1 MPKLQAKRMGLPL
14 HRRWI
19 ADMLHFASYVPVVAA
34 ERILRLK
41 SLALARRTIKKPP
54 SWNSLLVKGLAVAAQ
69 RHAALR
75 QVYMPWPVAHL
86 AEVDHSVACMV
97 FDRDYNGE
105 LATMMGPIIA
115 PELLHTGEI
124 HAKVQSW
131 KTDPMHSHGAL
142 RRLERNAKFPWPV
155 RRLLWN
161 LGLYTS
167 ATLRAR
173 NFGTFAVNS
182 VAAMRGKML
191 MLQTPLTSVFYY
203 GTVNT
208 QGEML
213 LQMAFD
219 HRVLDGSGMHAA
231 ISTLE
236 QILNDEFAK
245 QIDTI

>member
-1 MPKLQAKRMGLPL
+1 MGLPL

-19 ADMLHFASYVPVVAA
+19 ADMLHFASFVPLVAG
-34 ERILRLK
+34 ERTLRLK
-41 SLALARRTIKKPP
+41 PLALARRSIKNPP
-54 SWNSLLVKGLAVAAQ
+54 TWNSLLVKALGITSQ
-69 RHAALR
+69 RHPVLR
-75 QVYMPWPVAHL
+75 RAYMPWPVAHL
-86 AEVDHSVACMV
+86 AEVDQSVATVV
-97 FDRDYNGE
+97 FDRDYRGD

-115 PELLHTGEI
+115 PELMRTGDI

-131 KTDPMHSHGAL
+131 KTDPIHTHGAL
-142 RRLERNAKFPWPV
+142 RRLERNARFPWPV

-182 VAAMRGKML
+182 IAAMRGRIL
-191 MLQTPLTSVFYY
+191 MFQTPLTSVFYY

-208 QGEML
+208 AGEML
-213 LQMAFD
+213 IQTAID
-219 HRVLDGSGMHAA
+219 HRVMDAAGMHMALN
-231 ISTLE
+231 TLE
-236 QILNDEFAK
+236 QILIDEFPK